1 MQIRPYDPAR
11 DSAALFALWDDA
23 LGRSWPLAT
32 RSFHALLA
40 ALGPTHGGAHFV
52 AEGRGGL
59 LGFAATQI
67 APGAGGTPPEGALPA
82 LLVAPAARR
91 RGLGSGLHE
100 RALAHLR
107 AAGAGRVQLGGGSPR
122 LWPGVPTDLP
132 AAAPFFA
139 ARGWAFDGLSHD
151 LIRDLRAPHTPDPG
165 WGRAPAGVALA
176 VATPADLPDL
186 LAFERREFP
195 EWQGAYAALAARGS
209 ADDLLIARRIDGPIV
224 GALILYAAA
233 RSRQP
238 RHDVPWTRLLGDDC
252 GGIGAVG
259 VAAAA
264 RGRGI
269 GAALVACG
277 SMVLR
282 DRGVG
287 TCCIGWTWLVD
298 FYGRDGYRPWRSY
311 AMAWR
316 DL

>member
-1 MQIRPYDPAR
+1 VRIRPFDPAR
-11 DSAALFALWDDA
+11 DGAALFALWDDA
-23 LGRSWPLAT
+23 LGRTWPLAA
-32 RSFHALLA
+32 RPFRALLA
-40 ALGPTHGGAHFV
+40 ALGPRHGGAHVV
-52 AEGRGGL
+52 AEGRAGL
-59 LGFAATQI
+59 LGFAATQVV
-67 APGAGGTPPEGALPA
+67 PGAGGTPREGALPA
-82 LLVAPAARR
+82 LLVATAARR
-91 RGLGSGLHE
+91 RGIGTALHE

-122 LWPGVPTDLP
+122 LWPGVPTDLL

-151 LIRDLRAPHTPDPG
+151 LIRDLRAPYAPALG
-165 WGRAPAGVALA
+165 WGRPPAGIVLA
-176 VATPADLPDL
+176 VATPADLADL

-195 EWQGAYAALAARGS
+195 GWQGAYAALAARRIV
-209 ADDLLIARRIDGPIV
+209 DDFLIARRTDGPIV
-224 GALILYAAA
+224 GATILYAAA

-259 VAAAA
+259 VAAGA

-269 GAALVACG
+269 EAALVARG
-277 SMVLR
+277 SAVLR
-282 DRGVG
+282 DGGVG
-287 TCCIGWTWLVD
+287 TCCIGWTWLVG

-311 AMAWR
+311 AMSWR